1 MVMNKLKTLLGAG
14 NAVTILVSLIK
25 YSILCVMFRFMN
37 PWVVSSIW
45 LVVAAFISFYMLCCI
60 KEEEGLSAMLV
71 GILCFCLPIAVLQAV
86 LYYYTFKY
94 IGWFGIPALTIANL
108 LMWMFI
114 TDDEDEPRTKTISSN
129 ETNREEVEGYDEDDP
144 VAGPAQDVPACGD
157 GPDPDGDPEDEKL
170 KQYSGRYDWNTGE
183 PIKRTEAE

>member
-1 MVMNKLKTLLGAG
+1 MAMNKLKTLLGSR
-14 NAVTILVSLIK
+14 NVNTIMIGLIK

-45 LVVAAFISFYMLCCI
+45 LAVASFIAFSMLYAKDEDTVGSALMGTFCI
-60 KEEEGLSAMLV
+60 
-71 GILCFCLPIAVLQAV
+71 CLPIAVLQAI

-94 IGWFGIPALTIANL
+94 IGWFGIPALTIANT

-129 ETNREEVEGYDEDDP
+129 EVDQEEVEENDENDP
-144 VAGPAQDVPACGD
+144 VAGAAQDVSACDHGH
-157 GPDPDGDPEDEKL
+157 DPDGDPEDEELQK
-170 KQYSGRYDWNTGE
+170 YSGRYDWNTGE
-183 PIKRTEAE
+183 PVERKAE